1 MSWYIN
7 YYKKQKAVALGLL
20 SLSVGLSL
28 SCESPSAEK
37 KRNLVAPEFD
47 LPSFFHKEIAA
58 LNAAKPKIKKTVQKD
73 SISETKELIIADW
86 NKELT
91 SFLAVDLNKAAY
103 RGAFQKD
110 STDHTVVYTFTDSSV
125 DLSSLKIVY
134 VDNIPTQFTI
144 KKSTQNLLY
153 NTSENLEYIK
163 GKSYSID
170 KLQSVY
176 MLGTQ
181 HYKIMGI
188 IE

>member
-1 MSWYIN
+1 MTVTLGLFSLG
-7 YYKKQKAVALGLL
+7 VAL
-20 SLSVGLSL
+20 SF
-28 SCESPSAEK
+28 SCESPSADK
-37 KRNLVAPEFD
+37 KGSLTTAEFD
-47 LPSFFHKEIAA
+47 VPSFFQKEIAL
-58 LNAAKPKIKKTVQKD
+58 LNSTKPKIKKTVLKD
-73 SISETKELIIADW
+73 SISETKELVIADW

-103 RGAFQKD
+103 RGTFQKD
-110 STDHTVVYTFTDSSV
+110 STGNTVVYTFTDSTI

-134 VDNIPTQFTI
+134 VDHIPTEFTI

-153 NTSENLEYIK
+153 NTSESLEYIK

-176 MLGTQ
+176 MLGSQ
-181 HYKIMGI
+181 HYKIAGV